1 MRIKK
6 VYNNNLASILSEE
19 GREVIIMGKGIA
31 FGKRCGDEVDESKI
45 DKRFYQDDD
54 KWNDRFIQL
63 LNDIPS
69 DCVEFVS
76 KEIEFAKTSLNKEFR
91 ESVYVSLMDHIYSS
105 ISRYKEGVT
114 LKNPMLW
121 EISRFYEPEFEVGL
135 QILDMINDKYDL
147 QLPQDEAGFIAMH
160 LVDAEMDDDSLNNA
174 YVTVKI
180 IQDIT
185 NIVRHFFHI
194 EYDTK
199 SVYYYRFITHIRFFA
214 QRLVLNKLNGDAEEN
229 DLFEIIRLKYPN
241 AYECVKKIDQYIQ
254 QEFGMHLS
262 QDEQLYLMIHIER
275 IVYKQ
280 NK

>member
-1 MRIKK
+1 
-6 VYNNNLASILSEE
+6 
-19 GREVIIMGKGIA
+19 MGKGIA
-31 FGKRCGDEVDESKI
+31 FGKRTGDEVDETKI

-69 DCVEFVS
+69 DRFEFLS
-76 KEIEFAKTSLNKEFR
+76 RAIDFAKASLNKELR
-91 ESVYVSLMDHIYSS
+91 ESLYVSLTDHIHSAVVRFEQG
-105 ISRYKEGVT
+105 IT
-114 LKNPMLW
+114 IKNPMLW
-121 EISRFYEPEFEVGL
+121 EIARFYEPEYEVGL
-135 QILDMINDKYDL
+135 QILEMINDEYGIE
-147 QLPQDEAGFIAMH
+147 LPKDEAGFIAMH
-160 LVDAEMDDDSLNNA
+160 LVDAGMDDDSLNNA
-174 YVTVKI
+174 YDTVRI

-214 QRLVLNKLNGDAEEN
+214 QRLVLNKMNAETEDN
-229 DLFEIIRLKYPN
+229 DLFDIIRMKYPN
-241 AYECVKKIDQYIQ
+241 AYECVMKVDQYVQ
-254 QEFGMHLS
+254 QEFKIHLS
-262 QDEQLYLMIHIER
+262 SDEQLYLMIHIER